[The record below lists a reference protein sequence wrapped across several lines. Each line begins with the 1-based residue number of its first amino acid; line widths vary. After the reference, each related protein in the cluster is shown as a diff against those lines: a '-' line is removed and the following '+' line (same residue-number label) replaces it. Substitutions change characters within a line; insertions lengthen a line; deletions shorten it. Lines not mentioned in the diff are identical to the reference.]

1 MKGRIVVVLGLVIAA
16 VSATTASAVELV
28 AWDSFSDGEAGIS
41 DSGGV
46 WTQVN
51 HSWSVQDG
59 QAVATADRTRIG
71 YAVMATPVS
80 DAFTVQADI
89 TLSPTDLRAAP
100 ALVTNWVDNKNNM
113 VTKLEVTPGH
123 PGGMLA
129 VGDQING
136 QIHSTL
142 CKVERLGLVNGVTYR
157 LSVTRT
163 GDVVTGSVTSLAD
176 GSLIGSCSAA
186 LSSEAMTAFGAG
198 TGQGLRVK
206 IKDDEDDG
214 GSRWDNFAVF
224 TN

>member
-1 MKGRIVVVLGLVIAA
+1 MKGRIVVVLGVVIAA
-16 VSATTASAVELV
+16 VSATTASAGELV
-28 AWDSFSDGEAGIS
+28 AWDSFSDGEATIS
-41 DSGGV
+41 DSGGE
-46 WTQVN
+46 WIQVN

-71 YAVMATPVS
+71 YAVMATSVS

-113 VTKLEVTPGH
+113 VTKLEVTPQTPRRH
-123 PGGMLA
+123 ARRRRSDRRTDPFDPLQGGTTRPRERRVLP
-129 VGDQING
+129 
-136 QIHSTL
+136 
-142 CKVERLGLVNGVTYR
+142 VERDR
-157 LSVTRT
+157 S
-163 GDVVTGSVTSLAD
+163 DDIVTGSVTSLAD
-176 GSLIGSCSAA
+176 GSVIGSCSAA
-186 LSSEAMTAFGAG
+186 LSAEAMTAFGAG

-214 GSRWDNFAVF
+214 GSRWDDFAVF

>member
-1 MKGRIVVVLGLVIAA
+1 MKGRIVVVFGLVIAA
-16 VSATTASAVELV
+16 VSATTASATELV
-28 AWDSFSDGEAGIS
+28 AWDSFSDGEAAIS

-100 ALVTNWVDNKNNM
+100 ALVTNWMDNKNNM

-157 LSVTRT
+157 LTVTRS
-163 GDVVTGSVTSLAD
+163 GDIVTGSVTSLAD
-176 GSLIGSCSAA
+176 GSVIGSCSAV
-186 LSSEAMTAFGAG
+186 LSSEALTAFGAG

-224 TN
+224 TD

>member
-1 MKGRIVVVLGLVIAA
+1 MKGRIVVALGLVVAA
-16 VSATTASAVELV
+16 VSATTSAAAELV
-28 AWDSFSDGEAGIS
+28 AWDSFSDGEAAVA
-41 DSGGV
+41 DSGDM

-51 HSWSVQDG
+51 HTWSVQDG
-59 QAVATADRTRIG
+59 QALATAARTRIG

-80 DAFTVQADI
+80 DGFTVQADI
-89 TLSPTDLRAAP
+89 TLSPADLRAAP

-129 VGDQING
+129 VGDQIDG

-142 CKVERLGLVNGVTYR
+142 CRVDRLGLTNGETYR
-157 LSVTRT
+157 LAVTRA
-163 GDVVTGSVTSLAD
+163 GDIVTGSVTSLAD
-176 GSLIGSCSAA
+176 GSVIGSCLAMLSAEA
-186 LSSEAMTAFGAG
+186 LSAFGAG

>member
-1 MKGRIVVVLGLVIAA
+1 MRGRIVVVLGVIVMA
-16 VSATTASAVELV
+16 VTVTTASATELV
-28 AWDSFSDGEAGIS
+28 AWDSFSDGEAAIS
-41 DSGGV
+41 DSGGA

-51 HSWSVQDG
+51 HSWSVVDG
-59 QAVATADRTRIG
+59 QAVATADRMRIG
-71 YAVMATPVS
+71 YAIMETPVS

-89 TLSPTDLRAAP
+89 TTSPTHDRAAP

-142 CKVERLGLVNGVTYR
+142 CKVDRLGLTNGATYR
-157 LSVTRT
+157 LTVTRT

-176 GSLIGSCSAA
+176 GSLIGSCSALLSTEA
-186 LSSEAMTAFGAG
+186 LEAFGTG

-214 GSRWDNFAVF
+214 GSSWDNFAVF

>member
-16 VSATTASAVELV
+16 VSATTASATELV
-28 AWDSFSDGEAGIS
+28 AWDSFSDGEAAIS

-59 QAVATADRTRIG
+59 QAVAAADRTRIG

-100 ALVTNWVDNKNNM
+100 ALVTNWMDNKNNM

-142 CKVERLGLVNGVTYR
+142 CKVERLGLVNGATYR
-157 LSVTRT
+157 LSVTRA
-163 GDVVTGSVTSLAD
+163 GDIVTGSVTSLAD
-176 GSLIGSCSAA
+176 GSAIGSCSAA
-186 LSSEAMTAFGAG
+186 LSADALSAFGEG

>member
-16 VSATTASAVELV
+16 VSAASASAAELV
-28 AWDSFSDGEAGIS
+28 AWDSFSDGEAAVS

-59 QAVATADRTRIG
+59 QALATAARTRIG

-89 TLSPTDLRAAP
+89 TLSPSDLRAAP

-129 VGDQING
+129 VGDQIDG

-142 CKVERLGLVNGVTYR
+142 CKVERLGLVNGEAYR
-157 LSVTRT
+157 LSVTRL
-163 GDVVTGSVTSLAD
+163 GDSVTGSVTSLAD
-176 GSLIGSCSAA
+176 DSVIGSCSAV
-186 LSSEAMTAFGAG
+186 LSTEAMSAFGAG

-224 TN
+224 TD

>member
-1 MKGRIVVVLGLVIAA
+1 MKGRIVVALGLVVAA
-16 VSATTASAVELV
+16 VSATTSAATELV
-28 AWDSFSDGEAGIS
+28 AWDSFSDGEAAVA
-41 DSGGV
+41 DSGGM

-51 HSWSVQDG
+51 HTWSVQDG
-59 QAVATADRTRIG
+59 QALATAARTRIG

-80 DAFTVQADI
+80 DGFTVQADI
-89 TLSPTDLRAAP
+89 TLSPADLRAAP

-129 VGDQING
+129 VGDQIDG

-142 CKVERLGLVNGVTYR
+142 CKVDRLGLTNGETYR
-157 LSVTRT
+157 LAVTRA
-163 GDVVTGSVTSLAD
+163 GDIVTGSVTSLAD
-176 GSLIGSCSAA
+176 GSVIGSCSAMLSAEA
-186 LSSEAMTAFGAG
+186 LSAFGAG

>member
-1 MKGRIVVVLGLVIAA
+1 MKGRIVVVLGLVIAV
-16 VSATTASAVELV
+16 VSATTASATELV
-28 AWDSFSDGEAGIS
+28 AWDSFSDGEAATS

-51 HSWSVQDG
+51 HTWSVQDG
-59 QAVATADRTRIG
+59 QAVAAADRTRIG

-80 DAFTVQADI
+80 AAFTVQADI

-142 CKVERLGLVNGVTYR
+142 CKVERLGLVNGAAYR
-157 LSVTRT
+157 LSVTRS

-176 GSLIGSCSAA
+176 GSEIGSCSAV
-186 LSSEAMTAFGAG
+186 LSAEAMAAFGEG

-224 TN
+224 TD

>member
-1 MKGRIVVVLGLVIAA
+1 MKGRIVVVLGVVIAA
-16 VSATTASAVELV
+16 VSATTASAGELV
-28 AWDSFSDGEAGIS
+28 AWDSFSDGEATIS
-41 DSGGV
+41 DSGGE
-46 WTQVN
+46 WIQVN

-129 VGDQING
+129 VGDQIDG
-136 QIHSTL
+136 RIHSTL
-142 CKVERLGLVNGVTYR
+142 CKVERLGLVNGASYR
-157 LSVTRT
+157 LSVTRS
-163 GDVVTGSVTSLAD
+163 GDIVTGSVTSLAD
-176 GSLIGSCSAA
+176 GSVIGSCSAV
-186 LSSEAMTAFGAG
+186 LSAEAMTAFGAG

-214 GSRWDNFAVF
+214 GSRWDDFAVF

>member
-16 VSATTASAVELV
+16 VSATAASATELV
-28 AWDSFSDGEAGIS
+28 AWDSFSDGEAAIS

-100 ALVTNWVDNKNNM
+100 ALVTNWMDNKNNM

-142 CKVERLGLVNGVTYR
+142 CKVERLGLLNGAAYR

-176 GSLIGSCSAA
+176 GSVIGSCSAMLSAEA
-186 LSSEAMTAFGAG
+186 LSAFGAG

>member
-16 VSATTASAVELV
+16 VSATTASAAELV
-28 AWDSFSDGEAGIS
+28 AWDSFSDGEAAVA
-41 DSGGV
+41 DSGAV

-59 QAVATADRTRIG
+59 QALAAAGRLRIG
-71 YAVMATPVS
+71 YSVMATPVS

-89 TLSPTDLRAAP
+89 TLSPTYDRAAP

-129 VGDQING
+129 VGDQIDG

-142 CKVERLGLVNGVTYR
+142 CKVDRLGLTNGATYR
-157 LSVTRT
+157 LAVTRS
-163 GDVVTGSVTSLAD
+163 GDVVTGSVSSLED
-176 GSLIGSCSAA
+176 GSLIGSCSADLSTEA
-186 LSSEAMTAFGAG
+186 LTAFGAG
-198 TGQGLRVK
+198 SGQGLRVK

-224 TN
+224 TD

>member
-1 MKGRIVVVLGLVIAA
+1 MRHRILVVFGLIIAA
-16 VSATTASAVELV
+16 MSVTAASAAELV
-28 AWDSFSDGEAGIS
+28 AWDSFSDGEAAVA
-41 DSGGV
+41 DSGGT
-46 WTQVN
+46 WAQVN
-51 HSWSVQDG
+51 HTWSVQDG
-59 QAVATADRTRIG
+59 QAVATAGRLRIG

-80 DAFTVQADI
+80 DGFTVQADI
-89 TLSPTDLRAAP
+89 TTSPTYDRAAP

-129 VGDQING
+129 VGDQIDG

-142 CKVERLGLVNGVTYR
+142 CKVDRLGLTNGVTYR

-163 GDVVTGSVTSLAD
+163 GDIVTGSVTSLSD
-176 GSLIGSCSAA
+176 GFLIGSCSAV
-186 LSSEAMTAFGAG
+186 LSSEALTAYGAG

>member
-100 ALVTNWVDNKNNM
+100 ALVTNWMDNKNNM

>member
-16 VSATTASAVELV
+16 VSATTASAAELV
-28 AWDSFSDGEAGIS
+28 AWDSFSDGEAAIA
-41 DSGGV
+41 DSGAV

-59 QAVATADRTRIG
+59 QAVAEAGRLRIG
-71 YAVMATPVS
+71 YSVMATPVS
-80 DAFTVQADI
+80 DAFTVQADV
-89 TLSPTDLRAAP
+89 TLSPTYDRAAP

-129 VGDQING
+129 VGDQIDG

-142 CKVERLGLVNGVTYR
+142 CKVDRLGLTNGATYR
-157 LSVTRT
+157 LAVTRS
-163 GDVVTGSVTSLAD
+163 GDVVTGSVSSLED
-176 GSLIGSCSAA
+176 GSLIGSCSVSLSTEA
-186 LSSEAMTAFGAG
+186 LTAFGAG

-224 TN
+224 AD